1 MFEKLQGSKKTRNS
15 TKTDDFAKFENS
27 GKRLSLEVNKM
38 ALCVATLYKIYQKWK
53 LGYPGF
59 KVVLLF
65 IYKMAKKIVKFECKS
80 G

>member
-15 TKTDDFAKFENS
+15 AKTDDFAKFENS

-38 ALCVATLYKIYQKWK
+38 ALCVATLYKMYQKWK
-53 LGYPGF
+53 LGCPGF
-59 KVVLLF
+59 KVVLFVYILKKLF
-65 IYKMAKKIVKFECKS
+65 KFECKS